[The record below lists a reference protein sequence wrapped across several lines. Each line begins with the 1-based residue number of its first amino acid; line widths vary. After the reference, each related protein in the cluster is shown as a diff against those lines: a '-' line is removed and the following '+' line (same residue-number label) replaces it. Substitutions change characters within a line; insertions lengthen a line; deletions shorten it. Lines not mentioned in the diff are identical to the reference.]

1 MTLRVLVT
9 DDVDPDGIALL
20 AAAPGLSVDVK
31 PTLPTAELLAL
42 IPQYDA
48 IVGRSATRVSA
59 ELLERATR
67 LKVVGRAGVGVDNIA
82 LDVATARGVAVIN
95 APAGNTV
102 AVAELLIGSLISL
115 LRQLPRAD
123 ASMHDGQWARGSLLG
138 GELRG
143 RTMGIVGLGRIGS
156 EVAIR
161 AGAFGMPLAAYDPYV
176 PDERFQGLKVRRCH
190 TLAELLEVAQVLTVH
205 TPITPETRGMIGR
218 EQLAMLPR
226 GSVVCNLAR
235 GGIVDEE
242 GLLAALSDG
251 ALGGAVLDVFTSEPL
266 DSDHPLRRAQNVLL
280 TPHIG
285 ANTVEAQ
292 RNVAV
297 DVCAAVRDALLNGE
311 LWRSVNMAD
320 VSGMDWADARSA
332 LLVAQRAAALGCEL
346 LADRGV
352 RSIQQLT
359 LRVGPDL
366 SGASSVLLASATAG
380 MLQRVVGRE
389 GVNLINARALA
400 GQRGVTVAAGV
411 SDQLG
416 HGRAVEVGLSGDRDA
431 LLVAGVAPADG
442 APRLTRIGGFHVDVP
457 PRGTLMVLTN
467 RDVPGVIGRVGT
479 VLGDAGVNIAEYHQA
494 RLAQGGEA
502 LAAVAVDTAISP
514 DVRRTLL
521 DLPEVRSVTVVE
533 FGS

>member
-1 MTLRVLVT
+1 
-9 DDVDPDGIALL
+9 
-20 AAAPGLSVDVK
+20 
-31 PTLPTAELLAL
+31 
-42 IPQYDA
+42 
-48 IVGRSATRVSA
+48 
-59 ELLERATR
+59 
-67 LKVVGRAGVGVDNIA
+67 
-82 LDVATARGVAVIN
+82 
-95 APAGNTV
+95 
-102 AVAELLIGSLISL
+102 
-115 LRQLPRAD
+115 
-123 ASMHDGQWARGSLLG
+123 
-138 GELRG
+138 
-143 RTMGIVGLGRIGS
+143 
-156 EVAIR
+156 
-161 AGAFGMPLAAYDPYV
+161 
-176 PDERFQGLKVRRCH
+176 
-190 TLAELLEVAQVLTVH
+190 
-205 TPITPETRGMIGR
+205 
-218 EQLAMLPR
+218 
-226 GSVVCNLAR
+226 
-235 GGIVDEE
+235 
-242 GLLAALSDG
+242 
-251 ALGGAVLDVFTSEPL
+251 
-266 DSDHPLRRAQNVLL
+266 
-280 TPHIG
+280 
-285 ANTVEAQ
+285 
-292 RNVAV
+292 
-297 DVCAAVRDALLNGE
+297 
-311 LWRSVNMAD
+311 
-320 VSGMDWADARSA
+320 MDWADARSA